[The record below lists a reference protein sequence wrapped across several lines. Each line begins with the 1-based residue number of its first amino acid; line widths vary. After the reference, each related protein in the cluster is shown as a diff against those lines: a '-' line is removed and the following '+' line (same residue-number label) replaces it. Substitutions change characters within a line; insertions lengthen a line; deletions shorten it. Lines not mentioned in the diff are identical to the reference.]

1 MITCLSLSPS
11 FVLLSK
17 QVTSAYC
24 LSALLFICLSN
35 ASGSNKEKKNDEKT
49 ENHRK
54 GERAKE
60 WVKNNLFTDTLTPTV
75 FSPLHRLPQL
85 KQQGHCIRM
94 LSKPFLAGCVWCT
107 THTHKHCIQKC
118 VRSDSNTTL
127 ERKISVCL
135 YLWTILASLLKHFV
149 LPVMLFLDMYF
160 ELWEHLHRVYSLNF
174 KITFRVWEVC
184 ACGKSFYL
192 YF

>member
-1 MITCLSLSPS
+1 M
-11 FVLLSK
+11 
-17 QVTSAYC
+17 
-24 LSALLFICLSN
+24 
-35 ASGSNKEKKNDEKT
+35 
-49 ENHRK
+49 
-54 GERAKE
+54 
-60 WVKNNLFTDTLTPTV
+60 KNNLFTDTLTPTV

-118 VRSDSNTTL
+118 AGSDSNTTL

-135 YLWTILASLLKHFV
+135 YLWTVLASLLKHFV
-149 LPVMLFLDMYF
+149 LSVMLFLDMYF

-184 ACGKSFYL
+184 AYVENLFIYIFKSPVFFL
-192 YF
+192 SDGPTRCLEQCVCVCARSINVFFVSNNSLCLVT